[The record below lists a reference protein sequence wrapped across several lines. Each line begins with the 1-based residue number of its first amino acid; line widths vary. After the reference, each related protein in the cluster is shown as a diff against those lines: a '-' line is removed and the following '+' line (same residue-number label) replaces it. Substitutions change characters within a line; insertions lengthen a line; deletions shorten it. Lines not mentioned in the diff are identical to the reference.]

1 MVTHQKA
8 KGYATAACENTRAP
22 DQQQTRWVSFL
33 GVLITLLV
41 LAGCAD
47 MSDTQRRTGTGA
59 AVGAAG
65 GAAVGAISGDTALG
79 AAVGTAAGATG
90 GYLYDRHEKSKEEA
104 YEQGRRDAAAQ
115 SR

>member
-8 KGYATAACENTRAP
+8 KGYATAAFETARGP
-22 DQQQTRWVSFL
+22 YQQRTRWISFL
-33 GVLITLLV
+33 GVLMTLLM

-65 GAAVGAISGDTALG
+65 GAAVGAMGGNTALG
-79 AAVGTAAGATG
+79 AAVGTAAGAGG
-90 GYLYDRHEKSKEEA
+90 GYLYDRHEKSKDEA
-104 YEQGRRDAAAQ
+104 YERGRRDAGAQ